1 MSNRAPNPKSM
12 SDSSVYTQQAQLSRR
27 TLLKG
32 IGGIAAVGG
41 LTVACGSPS
50 KSVTGS
56 AATSGAAAPSAGAG
70 SATGG
75 GSSAGTISLGSY
87 NSNPGVKASQQA
99 LDQEAV
105 AATGVDIKLNLVD
118 HETFKASISNYLQ
131 GTPDD
136 LFTWFAGYR
145 MAYFAAQGLA
155 TPIDDVWEKIGPSF
169 GDAAK
174 ALSKGWD
181 GHYYFVPMY
190 NYPWVFFHNKS
201 VFQKNGYQIPTSW
214 QALLDL
220 AKQMKSDGLI
230 PIAFADKDLW
240 PACGFFDTLDL
251 RINGYDYHMKLM
263 RHQIPWTDQG
273 VTTVLEQYA
282 ELLPYCQTGANGRI
296 WQDAAKALE
305 NKQAGMMFQGSN
317 QVGANYSPAN
327 LPDLDFF
334 EFPAINDTYG
344 VNYME
349 APADGYM
356 CAKKA
361 KNAAGAKKVLEYLGS
376 GKAEAKFL
384 QTDKWDVGMA
394 TDMDTSGYTD
404 LQKKSAQLI
413 ASKKA
418 VSQFLDRDTD
428 PAMASAMFGLLQKFI
443 DDPSKSNIQSIQKS
457 AEAQA
462 KTIFTS

>member
-1 MSNRAPNPKSM
+1 M
-12 SDSSVYTQQAQLSRR
+12 
-27 TLLKG
+27 LLKG
-32 IGGIAAVGG
+32 IAGAAAIATIPGG
-41 LTVACGSPS
+41 LVAACGSSSNSGTGDAPS
-50 KSVTGS
+50 S
-56 AATSGAAAPSAGAG
+56 AAGASTTGGSGGGAG
-70 SATGG
+70 GG
-75 GSSAGTISLGSY
+75 GGISLGSY
-87 NSNPGVKASQQA
+87 NSNPGVKDSQQA
-99 LDQEAV
+99 LDKEAA
-105 AATGVDIKLNLVD
+105 AATGVDIRLNLVD

-155 TPIDDVWEKIGPSF
+155 TPIDDVWDKIGANF

-174 ALSKGWD
+174 ALSKGLD

-201 VFQKNGYQIPTSW
+201 TFEKNGYQIPTSW
-214 QALLDL
+214 QQLLDL
-220 AKQMKSDGLI
+220 AKQMKSDGLT

-251 RINGYDYHMKLM
+251 RVNGYDYHMKLM
-263 RHQIPWTDQG
+263 RHEIPWTDPG
-273 VTTVLEQYA
+273 VTAVLEQYA

-317 QVGANYSPAN
+317 QVGANYAPSN

-334 EFPAINDTYG
+334 EFPTVDSKYG
-344 VNYME
+344 VDFME

-361 KNAAGAKKVLEYLGS
+361 KNPAGAKKVLEYLGS
-376 GKAEAKFL
+376 GKAAAKFL
-384 QTDKWDVGMA
+384 ETDKWDVGMA
-394 TDMDTSGYTD
+394 TDMDTSGYTE

-413 ASKKA
+413 AGKKN

-462 KTIFTS
+462 KSIFTS